1 VSSLT
6 SRLGFNVP
14 AATDLADPSVYYN
27 PNITILENEL
37 PSKLLSVLG
46 TASYDGKIQTVNE
59 SDGGTTAGNY
69 AGRMTYGSIGGI
81 WTPIGNFNQQAVV
94 DTFLGWLNPT
104 WNETTPN
111 ASGSE
116 LFEANPLDLVT
127 GSGSTHVTSLTL
139 PNDSIYKIEL
149 QTIIQPSGA
158 NFQGNL
164 NVFMDTTTS
173 TQPTPATGTATKR
186 SFPIT
191 TANGTTN
198 QSKRSFYHSFWYTP
212 TSTNTVATVGFSIY
226 LSAIQGQAKAVQN
239 TIPGVSSWIPAFGS
253 LVKMVRYYK

>member
-1 VSSLT
+1 MSSST

-46 TASYDGKIQTVNE
+46 TASYDGKIQTVDE
-59 SDGGTTAGNY
+59 SNGGATAGNY

-81 WTPIGNFNQQAVV
+81 WTPIGNFNQQAVAV
-94 DTFLGWLNPT
+94 DIFGWLNPT

-116 LFEANPLDLVT
+116 LYEANPLDLLF
-127 GSGSTHVTSLTL
+127 GASHVTSLAL

-149 QTIIQPSGA
+149 QTVIQPSGA
-158 NFQGNL
+158 TFQGNL

-173 TQPTPATGTATKR
+173 VQPTPATGTATKR

-212 TSTNTVATVGFSIY
+212 TSANTVSTVGFSIY

-239 TIPGVSSWIPAFGS
+239 SIPGVGS
-253 LVKMVRYYK
+253 LSTGLGTVAKLTRYYK